1 MADLQGIRF
10 LKNALLS
17 PLGSKVHSLTSANPF
32 PSITATSIVTRH
44 DHHNIEVKTVSDL
57 GSAPSIVETD
67 IYLFAPK
74 TFELGN
80 IGKEELVEDFRSRMR
95 LASPVIGEQGA
106 AAFEQ
111 ALSDLKDCIQL
122 FEVHQ
127 ASRNPSAEIADP
139 LCEKILDAIRELSS
153 VVLGTLKHGASEHAR
168 QFFLSHSLL
177 TTEDVCVGGLRLL
190 AANVRSVHDIILRVR
205 LVCQSKFDA
214 PTVMFTTF
222 DEFLSASYV
231 QYLGTI
237 RAEVDRLQKP
247 ENVKAQPYEAERE
260 LLESI
265 LNDFQ
270 AEEAAHRSTQML
282 SPKGDEE
289 TDLDRERRLLRLSQL
304 KKFFQSK
311 SFVDITREHGTKKVT
326 ESMAAIGTAIAAILA
341 AVAAFIFDHYSRSSA
356 ALNGL
361 FVFGAGSA
369 GVIFYVLRDRM
380 KDRAKTHLQAT
391 AQKFLP
397 DFEQQLLAQS
407 KKIGK
412 VKEWFRLRESKALPK
427 EILQMRQSAAAHEM
441 EKRLPEDVLHCRRI
455 QEVNASLLIAKGDA
469 TSSRSLH
476 ENTRINVERYLKHMD
491 DPFKE
496 LTELDS
502 TGRFR
507 QSRSHRVYHFYLCV
521 KTVSKPVESRWAS
534 RLLSVGAAPTAKNEQ
549 SLLYRIVL
557 DKNGVVRLEDL
568 TR

>member
-57 GSAPSIVETD
+57 GSAPSVVETD

-80 IGKEELVEDFRSRMR
+80 IGKDELIEDFRSRMR

-106 AAFEQ
+106 VAFEQ
-111 ALSDLKDCIQL
+111 ALTDLRECIQS
-122 FEVHQ
+122 FESHQ

-139 LCEKILDAIRELSS
+139 LCEKILDSIRELST
-153 VVLGTLKHGASEHAR
+153 VVLGTLKHGASEHTR

-177 TTEDVCVGGLRLL
+177 TTDDVCVGGLRLL
-190 AANVRSVHDIILRVR
+190 AANVRSVHDMILRVR
-205 LVCQSKFDA
+205 LVCQSKFEA
-214 PTVMFTTF
+214 PTAMFSTF
-222 DEFLSASYV
+222 DEFLSQSYV

-247 ENVKAQPYEAERE
+247 ENVKAQPYVAERE

-270 AEEAAHRSTQML
+270 TEEAAYRSTQL
-282 SPKGDEE
+282 IVPQGDEE

-341 AVAAFIFDHYSRSSA
+341 AIAAFIFDHYSRSSA

-361 FVFGAGSA
+361 FVFGAGGA
-369 GVIFYVLRDRM
+369 GVLFYVLRDRM
-380 KDRAKTHLQAT
+380 KDRAKSHLQAT

-412 VKEWFRLRESKALPK
+412 VKEWFRLRETKALPK
-427 EILQMRQSAAAHEM
+427 EILQMRHSAAAHEM

-455 QEVNASLLIAKGDA
+455 QEVNASLLISKGDA

-502 TGRFR
+502 SGRFR

-521 KTVSKPVESRWAS
+521 KTVSKPVESRWAT
-534 RLLSVGAAPTAKNEQ
+534 RLLSVGAAPTAKKEQ
-549 SLLYRIVL
+549 SLLYLSLIHI
-557 DKNGVVRLEDL
+557 
-568 TR
+568 

>member
-10 LKNALLS
+10 LKRTILS
-17 PLGSKVHSLTSANPF
+17 PLGSKVHSLTSSPF

-57 GSAPSIVETD
+57 GSAPSVVETD

-74 TFELGN
+74 TFELSN
-80 IGKEELVEDFRSRMR
+80 IGKDELVADFRSRMR

-111 ALSDLKDCIQL
+111 ALEELRERITL
-122 FEVHQ
+122 FETLQSSGKCSSEV
-127 ASRNPSAEIADP
+127 ADP
-139 LCEKILDAIRELSS
+139 LCEEILDSIRELSS
-153 VVLGTLKHGASEHAR
+153 VVLGTLKHGASEHTR

-190 AANVRSVHDIILRVR
+190 ASNVRSVHDMIARVR
-205 LVCQSKFDA
+205 HVCQSKHDSPA
-214 PTVMFTTF
+214 AMFATF
-222 DEFLSASYV
+222 DEFLSQSYV
-231 QYLGTI
+231 QYLGTV

-247 ENVKAQPYEAERE
+247 ETIKAATYNAERQ

-265 LNDFQ
+265 LDDFQ
-270 AEEAAHRSTQML
+270 TEEAAHRATHLIVPQ
-282 SPKGDEE
+282 GDEE

-311 SFVDITREHGTKKVT
+311 SFVDITREHGTKRVS

-341 AVAAFIFDHYSRSSA
+341 AGAAFLFDHYTRSSA
-356 ALNGL
+356 AVNGL

-369 GVIFYVLRDRM
+369 GVLFYVLRDRM
-380 KDRAKTHLQAT
+380 KDRAKNHLQAT

-412 VKEWFRLRESKALPK
+412 VKEWFRLKDSKALSK
-427 EILQMRQSAAAHEM
+427 QILKVRHSAAAHEM

-455 QEVNASLLIAKGDA
+455 QEVDASLLIAKGDA
-469 TSSRSLH
+469 TSTRSLH

-507 QSRSHRVYHFYLCV
+507 QSRSHRVYHFYLFV
-521 KTVSKPVESRWAS
+521 KTVSRPVESRWAN
-534 RLLSVGAAPTAKNEQ
+534 RLLSVGAKPTAQKEQ